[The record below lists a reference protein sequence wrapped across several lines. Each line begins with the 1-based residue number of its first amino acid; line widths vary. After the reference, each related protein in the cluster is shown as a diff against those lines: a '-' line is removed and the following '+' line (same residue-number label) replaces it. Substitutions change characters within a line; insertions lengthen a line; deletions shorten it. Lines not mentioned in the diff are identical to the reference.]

1 MYSTISLAAYRQAAA
16 AAQNVNGEHQ
26 TRVPFPP
33 PAGPNSAYLVLQEDA
48 EEEDAKDE
56 DVCCWGCCDY
66 NRVRELPFPQDK
78 CLTILYSSGS
88 GQNQRT
94 EQDRVYFIP
103 VLGQSISSNCYYV
116 VRAEGNH
123 KGLLETCSTEEDM
136 TSLCWCN
143 CVYDVHPRP
152 LQLGNQYQHIQVLL
166 RKSKFTS
173 NSIVSDG
180 FPPNFLRRKGWR
192 VTAKDLRGK
201 HSRLSH
207 VRGENASLR
216 AQLPPFDFPIFQ
228 ERPYVVVV
236 GEWYCPF
243 IFIKE
248 VGTGLDDPKTQ
259 LMDSPFYKMELH
271 KYWEEIHS
279 VQVQA
284 GEKDVSVNKTVRLEE
299 GLLFGEEATEES
311 RYEHGSVW
319 FKGIEKQFGKL
330 NGVRISWPI
339 AKMKEDQGRNGSE
352 RGGDVR
358 VEKSFSGTASATKFA
373 CYVVVE

>member
-26 TRVPFPP
+26 ARVLFPP

-123 KGLLETCSTEEDM
+123 KG
-136 TSLCWCN
+136 
-143 CVYDVHPRP
+143 
-152 LQLGNQYQHIQVLL
+152 
-166 RKSKFTS
+166 
-173 NSIVSDG
+173 
-180 FPPNFLRRKGWR
+180 
-192 VTAKDLRGK
+192 GK
-201 HSRLSH
+201 
-207 VRGENASLR
+207 NASLR

-311 RYEHGSVW
+311 RDEDGSVW
-319 FKGIEKQFGKL
+319 FKGSGKQYGKT

-339 AKMKEDQGRNGSE
+339 IAKMKEDHGRNRSE
-352 RGGDVR
+352 QGGGEVR

-373 CYVVVE
+373 CYVVVEKYVLKRMEGGIVLTYSFRNCNHIQGKWE